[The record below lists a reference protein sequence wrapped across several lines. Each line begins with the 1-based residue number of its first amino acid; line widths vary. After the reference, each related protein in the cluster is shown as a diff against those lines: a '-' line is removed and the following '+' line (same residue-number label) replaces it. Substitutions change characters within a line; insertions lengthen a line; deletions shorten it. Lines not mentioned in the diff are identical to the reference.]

1 MFTTSQRISFQNYKN
16 TILSYK
22 YGIGMFPI
30 NIQILLENK
39 TEENLSEFISELA
52 KNYGFENIHHDNEYW
67 FEYIPIEFIELTNIE
82 IARKKQQK
90 LDNEKIEELTYSN
103 KWLTETQEVLFE
115 TLNKNNKSF
124 NNIRKQ
130 FTIMKQKIE
139 ELEKYQIEIQDV
151 LDEDDNNF
159 VCDSVPIV
167 RQTCDNVP
175 IVRLRQAA
183 MNMPVNTFIDYGLSH
198 EFQQSF
204 DPNTSAVSEKVYHSI
219 IDSTVD
225 NNFVYDDHSEQ
236 LNDFDLE
243 FDLEKQETQPFKHL
257 YPPYDCDAYLYR

>member
-1 MFTTSQRISFQNYKN
+1 MFTTAQRISFQNYKN
-16 TILSYK
+16 TIHSYK

-52 KNYGFENIHHDNEYW
+52 KNYRFENIHDDNEYW

-82 IARKKQQK
+82 ISRKKQEK
-90 LDNEKIEELTYSN
+90 LDNEKIKGLMYSN
-103 KWLTETQEVLFE
+103 KWLTETQDILFE

-139 ELEKYQIEIQDV
+139 ELQKYQIEIQDV

-167 RQTCDNVP
+167 RQTAINVP
-175 IVRLRQAA
+175 T
-183 MNMPVNTFIDYGLSH
+183 PVNTMVDYGLSH
-198 EFQQSF
+198 DFQESF
-204 DPNTSAVSEKVYHSI
+204 DPNTPALSENMYHGI
-219 IDSTVD
+219 IDRTLS
-225 NNFVYDDHSEQ
+225 NNFIYDDDDQ
-236 LNDFDLE
+236 VND
-243 FDLEKQETQPFKHL
+243 FDLEKQEFQPFKHL